1 MVKPYG
7 QEVFMLRIFYFA
19 LVFCAVVVSGCNG
32 GTSSEESGDAQASQ
46 FPSGLTIASPVDIEP
61 AEMVEQTH
69 SSSLRPMALDSDY
82 VYSKTVA
89 EIESVFNGSATFAS
103 KFDGNLFYN
112 FSSSADCFGPRLM
125 YENHPD
131 GPIPPNGELPTGD
144 LGIWLETEDGTTEA
158 CAAAQLNKRLEGV
171 KDRSKIALISLAAL
185 VGVYKLAG
193 NTFPDDVSAGS
204 TVDLSTEFN
213 AFGITNVTFNTA
225 SIALNAGGD
234 IWSYTIELVYTPGV
248 TPLTIYLNL
257 DHAPGAST
265 YIYEGLLNYRVD
277 YVSGYGGNCTGTN
290 ITQNGSIHYIRDS
303 QTSVT
308 LQSREAQFCG
318 HGTNGITED
327 VTSSKLTSGKI
338 VSRDNDDTAGAGTSW
353 RNDFNIFTA
362 QYDPTSL
369 IGTYSYIW
377 QAGWGDSNS
386 RILDIGLGT
395 ATAGE
400 AYFGYGDPVDDDGTT
415 TDGSIKGFYCN
426 WAGPG
431 ARTFQTDYA
440 QRQHMTLNSSLNVF
454 EPTNAGASDIT
465 YAPVDSCIYSG
476 GSFRYDRDIDSDL
489 ADETLA
495 TAVVDT
501 GAALE
506 FDLMTLSAGETTIWE
521 HITDSRGYSLPV
533 YTY

>member
-1 MVKPYG
+1 MS
-7 QEVFMLRIFYFA
+7 RIIHFIFI
-19 LVFCAVVVSGCNG
+19 FSVVLVSGCNG
-32 GTSSEESGDAQASQ
+32 GTTSSGGSGGSGDTQASQ
-46 FPSGLTIASPVDIEP
+46 FPSGLTVASPTDIDP
-61 AEMVEQTH
+61 STMTAEFR
-69 SSSLRPMALDSDY
+69 SSSQRSMELNSDS
-82 VYSKTVA
+82 VYSKTVE
-89 EIESVFNGSATFAS
+89 EIESVFNGTATFAS
-103 KFDGNLFYN
+103 KFNGSLFYN
-112 FSSSADCFGPRLM
+112 FSESADCFGPQLLF
-125 YENHPD
+125 ENHPFD
-131 GPIPPNGELPTGD
+131 SSSGSLPTGD

-158 CAAAQLNKRLEGV
+158 CAAAQLNKRLGGV
-171 KDRSKIALISLAAL
+171 KDRTKIALISLAAL
-185 VGVYKLAG
+185 VGVYKNAG

-225 SIALNAGGD
+225 SIALNADGD

-277 YVSGYGGNCTGTN
+277 YVSGYGGNCTGNN

-303 QTSVT
+303 ETSVT

-327 VTSSKLTSGKI
+327 VTSSTLTSGKI
-338 VSRDNDDTAGAGTSW
+338 VNRDNDDAAGSGTSW

-377 QAGWGDSNS
+377 QAGWMDSNS

-395 ATAGE
+395 ASVGE

-454 EPTNAGASDIT
+454 EPTNAAASDIT
-465 YAPVDSCIYSG
+465 YAPVDSCSYSG

-489 ADETLA
+489 TDETAA

-501 GAALE
+501 GQTLE
-506 FDLMTLSAGETTIWE
+506 LDLMTMSGAETTIWE
-521 HITDSRGYSLPV
+521 HITNRGYSLPA